1 MIYIPYR
8 PRAFVLGAGFS
19 ALAGLPTAQN
29 LLHHVRAEARN
40 LVGPDNPLERSL
52 SSYKRYREHTTCVQ
66 DPKIDLEQFVEY
78 MDHRHFLQF
87 NGAETNT
94 EANADQRLLR
104 QATALTLLR
113 HTPPAEDLP
122 KAYHVFATG
131 LRPGD
136 VVLTFN
142 YDLIIESLLD
152 LYNRRYQRYPL
163 DYGDE
168 KRNRNMPSHL
178 SSEPNPPIVVMKL
191 HGSVDWVDQHYFDA
205 GIEWIAQQYDT
216 RDAYEHALDYNPLG
230 SHPTEPLVDSGE
242 GPDNPLGSIRVL
254 SDPMKY
260 FESGPAAPFRHPPM
274 ILAPSYAKLA
284 YGARFAPLWRILG
297 DLPYDISGLAFIGY
311 SIPKGDSHA
320 RQAIYN
326 LVNGYEDA
334 MFDPENYGLHEPIA
348 PDSDEWLN
356 VGENE
361 TISRIQVVNWAK
373 SPDEK
378 KALHKAYRFFPAYST
393 DFVYSGFDTP
403 SASELV
409 RGAPLCACRNCT

>member
-1 MIYIPYR
+1 M
-8 PRAFVLGAGFS
+8 
-19 ALAGLPTAQN
+19 
-29 LLHHVRAEARN
+29 H
-40 LVGPDNPLERSL
+40 
-52 SSYKRYREHTTCVQ
+52 YREDTKDMQC
-66 DPKIDLEQFVEY
+66 PGNDLEQFVEY
-78 MDHRHFLQF
+78 MDHRHLLQLK
-87 NGAETNT
+87 GIETNT

-113 HTPPAEDLP
+113 RTPPAEDLP
-122 KAYHVFATG
+122 AAYHVFVAG

-168 KRNRNMPSHL
+168 KRNRDVPSHL
-178 SSEPNPPIVVMKL
+178 SSEPNPPIVIMKL
-191 HGSVDWVDQHYFDA
+191 HGSVDWVDQHYFDT
-205 GIEWIAQQYDT
+205 GIEWIAQQYDP

-230 SHPTEPLVDSGE
+230 SHLTEPLVDSGE
-242 GPDNPLGSIRVL
+242 GPDNPLGSIHVL

-260 FESGPAAPFRHPPM
+260 FESGAATSRRHPPM
-274 ILAPSYAKLA
+274 ILAPSYAKLV
-284 YGARFAPLWRILG
+284 YGARFSPLWRILG
-297 DLPYDISGLAFIGY
+297 DLPYSISGLAFIGY
-311 SIPKGDSHA
+311 SIPEGDPHA

-326 LVNGYEDA
+326 LVNGYEDV

-361 TISRIQVVNWAK
+361 TISRIQVVNWAEL
-373 SPDEK
+373 PDEK
-378 KALHKAYRFFPAYST
+378 EALHKAYGFFPAHST
-393 DFVYSGFDTP
+393 DFVYSGFGDLV
-403 SASELV
+403 ASELV
-409 RGAPLCACRNCT
+409 RGAALCACRNCT